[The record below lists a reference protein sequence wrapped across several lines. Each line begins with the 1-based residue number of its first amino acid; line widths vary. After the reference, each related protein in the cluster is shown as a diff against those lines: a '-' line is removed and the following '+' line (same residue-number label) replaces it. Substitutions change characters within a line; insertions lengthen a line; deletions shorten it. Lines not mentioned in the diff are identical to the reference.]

1 MRDFSLASSTR
12 RSTILLGTLVVVA
25 LALML
30 LDSRGLFTAPR
41 RLATTLI
48 DPATER
54 LSSLGERIR
63 GTGSSDSELQRE
75 LDDVTAER
83 DSLLAENAELKA
95 VAEEVEA
102 LNEALQLQQSR
113 PDLTLVYADVML
125 GDPQSRDKFIVIS
138 KGSNDGLQ
146 LGMPVLSPNF
156 LVGYITEVEPNR
168 ARILLVIDAQFQTG
182 ARLLDIQGEGAEGI
196 VYGQWQL
203 GGRVIMRHVA
213 RDIDVPLD
221 SVVVTSGKSVGI
233 PAGLIIG
240 TVREVKRN
248 DLQNEMELD
257 LVPQVD
263 FDDLSSVAVIVSAT
277 GTGAPPAA
285 PETPADPTPTTEGTQ
300 TP

>member
-1 MRDFSLASSTR
+1 MRNFPLASSTR
-12 RSTILLGTLVVVA
+12 RSSILLGTLVVVA
-25 LALML
+25 LALLL

-48 DPATER
+48 DPAAAQ

-63 GTGSSDSELQRE
+63 GSGPSDSELERA

-83 DSLLAENAELKA
+83 DALLAENAELKA
-95 VAEEVEA
+95 IADEVEA

-113 PDLTLVYADVML
+113 PDLTLVYADVVL
-125 GDPQSRDKFIVIS
+125 GDPQSREKFVVIS
-138 KGSNDGLQ
+138 KGSDDGLQ
-146 LGMPVLSPNF
+146 VGMPVLSPNF
-156 LVGYITEVEPNR
+156 LVGYITEVEANR
-168 ARILLVIDAQFQTG
+168 ARVLLVIDSQFQTG
-182 ARLLDIQGEGAEGI
+182 ARLLDIEGDGAEGI

-213 RDIDVPLD
+213 RDLDVPLE

-240 TVREVKRN
+240 TVHEVHRN

-263 FDDLSSVAVIVSAT
+263 FDDLRSVAVIVSTT
-277 GTGAPPAA
+277 GSPPAA
-285 PETPADPTPTTEGTQ
+285 PEAPADQTPTTEGTQ

>member
-12 RSTILLGTLVVVA
+12 RSTILLGTFVVVA

-30 LDSRGLFTAPR
+30 MDSRGLFTAPR

-48 DPATER
+48 DPAAEQ

-63 GTGSSDSELQRE
+63 GAESSDSELQRE
-75 LDDVTAER
+75 LDEVTAER

-146 LGMPVLSPNF
+146 IGMPVLSPNF

-168 ARILLVIDAQFQTG
+168 ARILLVIDTQFQTG